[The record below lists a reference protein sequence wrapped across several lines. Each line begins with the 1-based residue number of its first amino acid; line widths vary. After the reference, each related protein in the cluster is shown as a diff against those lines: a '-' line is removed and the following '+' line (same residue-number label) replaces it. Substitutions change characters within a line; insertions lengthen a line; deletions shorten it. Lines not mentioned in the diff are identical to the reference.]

1 MILSIFLERLNFS
14 HLEFLKKVLVHMILS
29 ANHNAFLI

>member
-14 HLEFLKKVLVHMILS
+14 HLGFLKKALVHILS
-29 ANHNAFLI
+29 ANHNAFLN